1 MLRVG
6 DIGMEWLIGA
16 GAGLVLG
23 RYWRQVARRKRVER
37 IHLRGAQLSDPQED
51 TPGGPLVLGGR
62 RFPEGMATGSRKT
75 LLQRLLLQSTLP
87 EIGKQRRHRALLYDA
102 KRDLPSML
110 GGMGLNA
117 PVRLL
122 NPLDARAVAW
132 DMAAD
137 ITSPS
142 LAQQAALLL
151 VPETRNDNNPFFS
164 RAARHLLS
172 GVITSLLLRFPGK
185 WTFRQVLLIARDP
198 GRMERTL
205 HAVESTRY
213 INRYFEHEATF
224 QNILATVADLDDIF
238 LIEPTKAR
246 SLIAQIKRQ
255 PATISSFFCT
265 HEFWWCLPILDIPGL
280 SAAVGVI
287 QLDVTSSLPLRCIRG
302 QKSDG
307 RRVRIWQ
314 HDAEPTVCVRVEGA
328 LRQLGVCRRRE
339 HQCDD
344 ELCRCNLDFFH
355 NSGVCWVCMSAW
367 IQVQRRR
374 QRGASIATVTVSRH

>member
-1 MLRVG
+1 
-6 DIGMEWLIGA
+6 MEWLIGA
-16 GAGLVLG
+16 GAGLALG

-62 RFPEGMATGSRKT
+62 RFPESMASGHFVFVGATGSGKT

-110 GGMGLNA
+110 AGMGLDA

-122 NPLDARAVAW
+122 NPLDAGAVAW

-172 GVITSLLLRFPGK
+172 GIITSLLLRFPGK

-198 GRMERTL
+198 RRMERTL
-205 HAVESTRY
+205 HAVESTRH
-213 INRYFEHEATF
+213 IGRYFEHEATWP
-224 QNILATVADLDDIF
+224 A
-238 LIEPTKAR
+238 
-246 SLIAQIKRQ
+246 SIKR
-255 PATISSFFCT
+255 TEKRVWFVSGFGFRN
-265 HEFWWCLPILDIPGL
+265 GR
-280 SAAVGVI
+280 
-287 QLDVTSSLPLRCIRG
+287 VTARRG
-302 QKSDG
+302 KCDG
-307 RRVRIWQ
+307 
-314 HDAEPTVCVRVEGA
+314 AG
-328 LRQLGVCRRRE
+328 GCRRL
-339 HQCDD
+339 Q
-344 ELCRCNLDFFH
+344 
-355 NSGVCWVCMSAW
+355 
-367 IQVQRRR
+367 
-374 QRGASIATVTVSRH
+374 